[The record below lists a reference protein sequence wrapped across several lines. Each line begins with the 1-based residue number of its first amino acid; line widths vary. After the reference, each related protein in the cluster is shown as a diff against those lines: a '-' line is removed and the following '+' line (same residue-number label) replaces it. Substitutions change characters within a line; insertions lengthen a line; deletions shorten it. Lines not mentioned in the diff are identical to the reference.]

1 MEHFRS
7 LPRLDRD
14 DAVLVTSAMTKTSV
28 DRCSD
33 YVDIFHPKQYPPPLG
48 GTLVPTEE
56 IEALREKVT
65 ALASEYGFPK
75 RNRAKGASYS
85 EFDARLGNILFDCLQ
100 ISPAE
105 AGTEEVWNFLSLAVF
120 PDVSKWRY
128 QNDNRKEDYER
139 WIGKPRNTFRKA
151 WWRAYC
157 LGPDLNLTL
166 GEDEG
171 VAIMERPTF
180 GMNPTIAKTIASV
193 HHKQSL
199 ELDSSKSDVLR
210 RVMVQLGKLSSIMNF
225 DVLTPEQTTTL
236 VREVYQETLD
246 SLLSIE

>member
-1 MEHFRS
+1 M
-7 LPRLDRD
+7 
-14 DAVLVTSAMTKTSV
+14 
-28 DRCSD
+28 
-33 YVDIFHPKQYPPPLG
+33 
-48 GTLVPTEE
+48 
-56 IEALREKVT
+56 
-65 ALASEYGFPK
+65 
-75 RNRAKGASYS
+75 
-85 EFDARLGNILFDCLQ
+85 
-100 ISPAE
+100 
-105 AGTEEVWNFLSLAVF
+105 
-120 PDVSKWRY
+120 
-128 QNDNRKEDYER
+128 
-139 WIGKPRNTFRKA
+139 
-151 WWRAYC
+151 
-157 LGPDLNLTL
+157 GPELNLTL

-193 HHKQSL
+193 HHKHSL